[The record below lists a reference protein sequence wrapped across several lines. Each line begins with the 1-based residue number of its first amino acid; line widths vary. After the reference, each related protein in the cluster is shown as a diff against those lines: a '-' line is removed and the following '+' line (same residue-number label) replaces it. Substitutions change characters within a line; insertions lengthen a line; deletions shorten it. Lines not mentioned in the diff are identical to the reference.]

1 MTRDMLRREDSF
13 KIIITYMIQKTILVL
28 IKYWKKEIVIKMDL
42 WKSIKNIY
50 LYDLLLEVLFP
61 WENLKLL
68 QKKRKNLKLMENQ
81 ESL

>member
-1 MTRDMLRREDSF
+1 MLRREDSF